1 LQSKV
6 LAFCEATVPKKSNIT
21 EIKAMRHDARKHMDS
36 RSHAEY
42 IVGTSLQGMI
52 REGLVAERIAIHS
65 YRETIQGIGDKDPT
79 TSDLLKRILAVEEEH
94 ADELVSLLDG
104 MPQD

>member
-1 LQSKV
+1 ML
-6 LAFCEATVPKKSNIT
+6 
-21 EIKAMRHDARKHMDS
+21 HDARKHLDS

-42 IVGTSLQGMI
+42 IVGTSLQDMI
-52 REGLVAERIAIHS
+52 REDLVTERNAIHS
-65 YRETIQGIGDKDPT
+65 NRETIQGIGDKDP

>member
-1 LQSKV
+1 M
-6 LAFCEATVPKKSNIT
+6 PKKTNIT
-21 EIKAMRHDARKHMDS
+21 EIKAMRHDARKHLDS

-42 IVGTSLQGMI
+42 IVGTSLQDMI
-52 REGLVAERIAIHS
+52 REDLVAERIAIHS
-65 YRETIQGIGDKDPT
+65 YRGTIQGIGDKDP

-104 MPQD
+104 LPQD